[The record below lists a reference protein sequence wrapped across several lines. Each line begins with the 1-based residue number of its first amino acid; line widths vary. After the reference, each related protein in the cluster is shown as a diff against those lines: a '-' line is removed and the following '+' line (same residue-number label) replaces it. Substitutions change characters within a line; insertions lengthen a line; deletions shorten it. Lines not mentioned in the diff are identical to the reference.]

1 MTYTAQAAEA
11 LTFSLMKSKQKSSTT
26 ALIDP
31 LYFHYGKYLMDE
43 QLGIK
48 YFYPS
53 FKQWSLNIVTE
64 VGVLTTTWIHSLSR
78 IETALRQCVSLFY
91 WRARDS
97 MNKE

>member
-1 MTYTAQAAEA
+1 MTYNALAAGA
-11 LTFSLMKSKQKSSTT
+11 LTFFLIKSKQKSSTT

-31 LYFHYGKYLMDE
+31 LCFHYGKYLMNE

-48 YFYPS
+48 YFYPP

-64 VGVLTTTWIHSLSR
+64 VGVLTAIRIHSLSR